1 MFKLKALY
9 QWSLRDHG
17 LLVIRL
23 KLRRKIREPYADAE
37 LLSVKLMKP
46 ILNE

>member
-1 MFKLKALY
+1 MIFERS
-9 QWSLRDHG
+9 WTFN
-17 LLVIRL
+17 LVIRL

-37 LLSVKLMKP
+37 LLSVKLIKP